1 MCVRINDGVL
11 QSMSVVIGVCGT
23 NFCTFWADGRRVVN
37 DSASPS
43 GYRVDGDDHYQKIF
57 KLNDRVLFGATGVF
71 LMSEDLRDPVN
82 TIADLSNA
90 SAKMVKNAVVDYLKT
105 KHDPELIRNYLVGG
119 KERNGAFVIYEIAWD
134 TAQRKALVVER
145 RLKQSRGGYARSMSL
160 PIGEKQLAQK
170 ALSAA
175 QAMVQQASDH
185 EDLEHKI
192 ASVIYSISRLDDTV
206 GPEAMSLTIT

>member
-1 MCVRINDGVL
+1 MCVRINGGVL
-11 QSMSVVIGVCGT
+11 QSMSVVIGICGI
-23 NFCTFWADGRRVVN
+23 NFCTFWADGRRVVS
-37 DSASPS
+37 DPETAT

-57 KLNDRVLFGATGVF
+57 KLNGRVLFGAAGVF
-71 LMSEDLRDPVN
+71 LMGEDLRDPVN

-90 SAKMVKNAVVDYLKT
+90 SVKIVKNAVVNYLKT

-119 KERNGAFVIYEIAWD
+119 KERDGAFVIYEITWD
-134 TAQRKALVVER
+134 IVQRKARVIER
-145 RLKQSRGGYARSMSL
+145 RLKQSQGGYAISMSL

-185 EDLEHKI
+185 EDLKHKM

-206 GPEAMSLTIT
+206 GPEAMALTIT

>member
-1 MCVRINDGVL
+1 MCVKINDGLL
-11 QSMSVVIGVCGT
+11 QSMSVVVGVCGT

-37 DSASPS
+37 DPESPS
-43 GYRVDGDDHYQKIF
+43 GYRVDGDDHCQKIF
-57 KLNDRVLFGATGVF
+57 KLNDRVLFGAAGVF
-71 LMSEDLRDPVN
+71 LMSEDLCDPVN

-105 KHDPELIRNYLVGG
+105 KHDPELTRNFLVGG

-145 RLKQSRGGYARSMSL
+145 RLKQSRGGYAISMSL

-175 QAMVQQASDH
+175 QAVVQQASDH
-185 EDLEHKI
+185 EDLKQKM

>member
-11 QSMSVVIGVCGT
+11 QSMSVVIGICGT
-23 NFCTFWADGRRVVN
+23 NFCTFWADGRRVVS
-37 DSASPS
+37 DPETAT

-57 KLNDRVLFGATGVF
+57 KLNDRVLFGASGVF
-71 LMSEDLRDPVN
+71 LMGEDLRDPVN

-145 RLKQSRGGYARSMSL
+145 RLKQSRGGYTISMSL

-185 EDLEHKI
+185 EDLKHKM
-192 ASVIYSISRLDDTV
+192 ASVIYSISRFDDTV
-206 GPEAMSLTIT
+206 GPAAISLTIT

>member
-11 QSMSVVIGVCGT
+11 QSMSVVVGVCGT

-37 DSASPS
+37 DSESPS

-71 LMSEDLRDPVN
+71 LMSEDLCDPVN

-145 RLKQSRGGYARSMSL
+145 RLKQSRGGYAISMSL

-192 ASVIYSISRLDDTV
+192 TSVIYSISRLDDTV

>member
-11 QSMSVVIGVCGT
+11 QSMSVVIGICGT
-23 NFCTFWADGRRVVN
+23 NFCTFWADGRRVVS
-37 DSASPS
+37 DPETAT

-71 LMSEDLRDPVN
+71 LMSEDLCDPVN

-145 RLKQSRGGYARSMSL
+145 RLKQSRGGYAISMSL

-185 EDLEHKI
+185 EDLKHKM
-192 ASVIYSISRLDDTV
+192 ASVIYSISRFDDTV
-206 GPEAMSLTIT
+206 GPAAISLTIT

>member
-1 MCVRINDGVL
+1 
-11 QSMSVVIGVCGT
+11 MSVVIGICGT
-23 NFCTFWADGRRVVN
+23 NFCTFWADGRRVVS
-37 DSASPS
+37 DSETTT
-43 GYRVDGDDHYQKIF
+43 GYRVDADDHYQKIF
-57 KLNDRVLFGATGVF
+57 KLNDRVLFGAAGVF
-71 LMSEDLRDPVN
+71 LMGEYLLDAVSG
-82 TIADLSNA
+82 IADMSNA
-90 SAKMVKNAVVDYLKT
+90 SVKMVKNAVVDYLKT

-119 KERNGAFVIYEIAWD
+119 KERNGAFVIYEITWD

-145 RLKQSRGGYARSMSL
+145 RLKQSRGGYAISMSL

-192 ASVIYSISRLDDTV
+192 TSVIYSISRLDDTV

>member
-1 MCVRINDGVL
+1 MCVRTNGGVL
-11 QSMSVVIGVCGT
+11 QSMSVVVGVCGT

-37 DSASPS
+37 DSETAT

-57 KLNDRVLFGATGVF
+57 MLNDRVLFGASGVF
-71 LMSEDLRDPVN
+71 LMGEDLRDPVN

-90 SAKMVKNAVVDYLKT
+90 SVKIVKNAVVNYLKT

-119 KERNGAFVIYEIAWD
+119 KERDGAFVIYEITWD
-134 TAQRKALVVER
+134 IVQRKARVVER
-145 RLKQSRGGYARSMSL
+145 RLKQSQGGYAISMSL

-170 ALSAA
+170 ALSAT

-185 EDLEHKI
+185 EDLKHKI
-192 ASVIYSISRLDDTV
+192 TSVIYSISRLDDTV
-206 GPEAMSLTIT
+206 GQEAMSLTIT